1 MNKIDYPIIIKK
13 VLPDSLFLSIRD
25 EFKYTGWRLTNYSNG
40 KDSNE
45 RVSWR
50 LNEPNNKLLFQKC
63 GSIIKL
69 KLQKHLRQN
78 LNLIRVHSNGSTFG
92 QSTRFHIDFKNNDI
106 WTFIL
111 FTEIDWNT
119 QWGGEF
125 VVYDPI
131 CQEYRYVPYI
141 PNSGALIPSNWEHY
155 GAAPNETT
163 DNLRTTLAFS
173 YSSSLDIV
181 KQNDIVRY
189 FL

>member
-78 LNLIRVHSNGSTFG
+78 LNLIRVHSNGNTFG

-131 CQEYRYVPYI
+131 CQVYRYVPYI

-173 YSSSLDIV
+173 YSSSLDMV